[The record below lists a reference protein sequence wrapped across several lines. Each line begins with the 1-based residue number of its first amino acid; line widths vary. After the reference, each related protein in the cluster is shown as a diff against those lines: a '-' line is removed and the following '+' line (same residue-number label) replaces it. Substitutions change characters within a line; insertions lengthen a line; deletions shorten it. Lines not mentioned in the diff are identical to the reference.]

1 VRSKY
6 NLLKY
11 TKYAA
16 IVVVAMTIGAVA
28 AVIFNVAGNQPAIQD
43 PELQQETAEVAESF
57 QTHGVVK
64 VTPLGSHAGE
74 FCSQDRAILF
84 EDPTGVRILWDPGFT
99 VDETDSRLGD
109 VHAIVISHSHGD
121 HIGSAKPNPQNP
133 GTCVAPGLV
142 SAAPNT
148 STAAIAAVKNS
159 AVVSGGELPS
169 FFSRK
174 IQNIRSVGTPGCP
187 SAGLNN
193 EMTVPRTAPCTG
205 SLQPGASRTIKMTGA
220 TAGVMIAL
228 VPATH
233 TNGIGGNLIEEPG
246 IPPGLSGYGGP
257 PHGAILKFTNGLT
270 AYLGGDT
277 GFLSDMST
285 IIRGYYRANLAVI
298 NMGNTFTL
306 GPDEAAFAT
315 KTLIKPRTVIPS
327 HSLEASTTEG
337 IITGLRLARFK
348 DKLDHSRVHIVV
360 PLSGITREFNGR
372 GECINCP

>member
-1 VRSKY
+1 MRNKY

-11 TKYAA
+11 AKYAA

-28 AVIFNVAGNQPAIQD
+28 AVFFKVAGNQPAIQD
-43 PELQQETAEVAESF
+43 PELQQEAAESF

-99 VDETDSRLGD
+99 VDETDPRLGD

-121 HIGSAKPNPQNP
+121 HLGSSKPNPQNP
-133 GTCVAPGLV
+133 GTCAAPGTV

-159 AVVSGGELPS
+159 AVIAGGELPQ
-169 FFSRK
+169 FLSRK
-174 IQNIRSVGTPGCP
+174 IQIIRNAGTPGCP

-193 EMTVPRTAPCTG
+193 EMTVPRTTPCTG
-205 SLQPGASRTIKMTGA
+205 SLQPGGSRTIKITGA
-220 TAGVMIAL
+220 AAGVKIAL

-233 TNGIGGNLIEEPG
+233 TNGIGGNLVESPG
-246 IPPGLSGYGGP
+246 LPPGLSGYGGP
-257 PHGAILKFTNGLT
+257 PLGAILKFTNGLT
-270 AYLGGDT
+270 AYLSGDT
-277 GFLSDMST
+277 GFFSDMTT

-298 NMGNTFTL
+298 NMGDTFTL
-306 GPDEAAFAT
+306 GPDEAAYAA

-327 HSLEASTTEG
+327 HSLEASTTDG
-337 IITGLRLARFK
+337 AITGLRLARFR
-348 DKLDHSRVHIVV
+348 DELDHSRVRLVV

-372 GECINCP
+372 GECTNCP